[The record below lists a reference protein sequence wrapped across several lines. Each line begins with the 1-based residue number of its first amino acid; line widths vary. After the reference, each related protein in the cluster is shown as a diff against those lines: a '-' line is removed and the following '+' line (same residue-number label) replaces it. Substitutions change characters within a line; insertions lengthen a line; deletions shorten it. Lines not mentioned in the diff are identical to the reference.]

1 MTMSRRFALALLLA
15 VVACQAKQRTMLVV
29 DIDSDLAVPGR
40 LNKVDVAVT
49 VNGKTKHTPYSLI
62 SQYRL
67 PLHVGVVETSDGVGD
82 ITVVATGYLDPDPNA
97 IVNETAIVGFIE
109 GQSMELKLYLAS
121 ECIVNSCTSTQT
133 CTKGGNCRDKA
144 RKASD
149 LTPFVPGTSGGT
161 GANSGSGGSSGSGG
175 NPGSAGSSS
184 TGGTSVAGG
193 TSGGGGG
200 TSRSG
205 LVGPSGGTARSGG
218 AMQGGAAISAG
229 GTSTGGTSPNG
240 GTTGTGGASVAG
252 GTSAGGTSPSGGTTG
267 TGGAQ
272 NTGGASVAG
281 GTRTGGVIGSGG
293 APGSGGS
300 RATGGTSPGGAT
312 STGGA
317 SKTGGATKTGGTGV
331 GGTSG
336 SGGATGGTTSTA
348 SSGSVPTIAGCNIFP
363 ADNPWNAD
371 ISGYPL
377 DPNGATY
384 LANMSPSTGFLPD
397 WGTVT
402 DEYGIP
408 FSTGTVVTPQPMT
421 WNVDYGATE
430 SDQLPCATG
439 SNKFCYPIPLTAP
452 IEGGP
457 TADTGSDRHVL
468 YIDTAGA
475 PNNCTLY
482 ELYNAQNPT
491 GGSGWTASNGAIFH
505 LGSDAPRTDGRTS
518 ADAAGLPILPGLVR
532 YDEVMAGEIRHAIR
546 FTVSRSQQGY
556 IHPATHAAG
565 NSSTTLPPM
574 GLRMR
579 LKASFDTSSF
589 SGPTLVI
596 LTAMKKYGII
606 LADNGSNWY
615 ISGESNEG
623 WSSYMDDLVSNLR
636 KVHGSDFEAV
646 NTGPVLTD
654 GL

>member
-1 MTMSRRFALALLLA
+1 
-15 VVACQAKQRTMLVV
+15 V
-29 DIDSDLAVPGR
+29 
-40 LNKVDVAVT
+40 
-49 VNGKTKHTPYSLI
+49 
-62 SQYRL
+62 SQ
-67 PLHVGVVETSDGVGD
+67 
-82 ITVVATGYLDPDPNA
+82 TG
-97 IVNETAIVGFIE
+97 
-109 GQSMELKLYLAS
+109 
-121 ECIVNSCTSTQT
+121 
-133 CTKGGNCRDKA
+133 
-144 RKASD
+144 
-149 LTPFVPGTSGGT
+149 
-161 GANSGSGGSSGSGG
+161 GA
-175 NPGSAGSSS
+175 PS
-184 TGGTSVAGG
+184 TGG
-193 TSGGGGG
+193 
-200 TSRSG
+200 
-205 LVGPSGGTARSGG
+205 
-218 AMQGGAAISAG
+218 AAPVG
-229 GTSTGGTSPNG
+229 GTSTGGAIPGSGGAIPSGGTASTGGTTSAGGTSLTG
-240 GTTGTGGASVAG
+240 GTTGTGGAK
-252 GTSAGGTSPSGGTTG
+252 
-267 TGGAQ
+267 
-272 NTGGASVAG
+272 NTGGASVGGGARTGGAIGSGGSTGTGGSRASGGTGTGGAG
-281 GTRTGGVIGSGG
+281 ASGGTGTGGAGATGGAGTGGATRTGGTRVGG
-293 APGSGGS
+293 ATASGGS
-300 RATGGTSPGGAT
+300 
-312 STGGA
+312 
-317 SKTGGATKTGGTGV
+317 
-331 GGTSG
+331 
-336 SGGATGGTTSTA
+336 TGGTTSTA
-348 SSGSVPTIAGCNIFP
+348 GAGSAPTIAGCNIFP
-363 ADNPWNAD
+363 ADNAWNAD
-371 ISGYPL
+371 ISAYAL

-384 LANMSPSTGFLPD
+384 LANMSPTTAFHPD

-408 FSTGTVVTPQPMT
+408 FSTGTGATPQPIT

-457 TADTGSDRHVL
+457 AASTDSDRHVL

-505 LGSDAPRTDGRTS
+505 LGSDTLRTPGWTS
-518 ADAAGLPILPGLVR
+518 ADAAGLPVLPGLVR

-615 ISGESNEG
+615 ISGETNEG
-623 WSSYMDDLVSNLR
+623 WSAYMDDLVSNL
-636 KVHGSDFEAV
+636 KKLHGSDFEAV
-646 NTGPVLTD
+646 ATGQVLTD